1 MNETEN
7 WIFDESLPKEV
18 RKAAADLI
26 RIAFEQNVVAT
37 ICFMLPKPSTKG
49 VRYLAAS
56 SHRGAL
62 AWAPVHESSSSR
74 LEQLERK
81 EEAAEQAAAKLGS
94 KKVN

>member
-1 MNETEN
+1 MNKTEKQV
-7 WIFDESLPKEV
+7 FDESLPVEV

-26 RIAFEQNVVAT
+26 RIAFEQGTVAT
-37 ICFMLPKPSTKG
+37 ICFMLPNKTKG

-56 SHRGAL
+56 SHSGAL

-81 EEAAEQAAAKLGS
+81 EEAAEVAARKLGS
-94 KKVN
+94 RKIN